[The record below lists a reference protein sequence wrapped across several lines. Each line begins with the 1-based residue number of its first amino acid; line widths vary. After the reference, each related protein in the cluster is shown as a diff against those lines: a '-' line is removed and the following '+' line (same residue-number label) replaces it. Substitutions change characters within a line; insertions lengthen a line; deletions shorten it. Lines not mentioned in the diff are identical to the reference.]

1 MYSKRKSKRTMS
13 APNKDKQT
21 SNSDANVG
29 HGHHGHDH
37 HGHSHDDHFSG
48 ADNPKFRKA
57 LWVALTLNAAM
68 FFIEISAGLR
78 SNSVS
83 LLADAIDFGGDA
95 ANYAVSLW
103 AIGEAVVW
111 RSRTALLK
119 GYCMVGFGLAV
130 LGGALWAIAH
140 GVKPEP
146 VTMGIIGFLALAVNL
161 GVALLL
167 YAFREGDANMR
178 SVWLC
183 TRNDAIGNVLVLVA
197 SVAVAFLGNGW
208 PDQLVALFMAS
219 LALRSGF
226 SVIQQARRE
235 LH

>member
-1 MYSKRKSKRTMS
+1 MN
-13 APNKDKQT
+13 APNKDKQA
-21 SNSDANVG
+21 SNNDAHDG
-29 HGHHGHDH
+29 HGHHDHDH
-37 HGHSHDDHFSG
+37 HGHSHDHHFSG
-48 ADNPKFRKA
+48 GDNPRFRKA
-57 LWVALTLNAAM
+57 LWVALALNAAM

-103 AIGEAVVW
+103 AIGAAVVW

-130 LGGALWAIAH
+130 LGGALWAIVHA
-140 GVKPEP
+140 VKPEP
-146 VTMGIIGFLALAVNL
+146 ITMGIIGFLALAVNL
-161 GVALLL
+161 GVAFLL

-183 TRNDAIGNVLVLVA
+183 TRNDAIGNILVLVA

-208 PDQLVALFMAS
+208 PDYLVALFMAG
-219 LALRSGF
+219 LAMRSGF

-235 LH
+235 LG

>member
-1 MYSKRKSKRTMS
+1 MS

-83 LLADAIDFGGDA
+83 LLADAIDFSGDA

-103 AIGEAVVW
+103 AIGAAVVW